1 MQIIDG
7 KATATAIK
15 AEIAAEVKEIVAR
28 GGKQPH
34 LAAVLVGH
42 DGGSETYVKNKVL
55 ACEACGFKSTL
66 IRYEEDVTEQEL
78 LDCVSRLNR
87 DEDVD
92 GFIVQ
97 LPLPKHID
105 EQKIIEAID
114 YRKDVDGFHPINVGR
129 MAIGLPCFIS
139 ATPLGIIT
147 LLQRYGIETSGKK
160 CVILGRSNIVG
171 KPMAQL
177 MMQKQYGD
185 ATVTVCHSH
194 SQNLKEECRQAD
206 ILIAAIGRPNFVTAD
221 MVKPGAVV
229 IDVGT
234 TRVPD
239 QSRKSGYRLNGDV
252 KFDEVAPLT
261 SFITPVPG
269 GVGPMTICS
278 LMQNTLQAFTQNQ
291 PPVTADTCYRR
302 GNDLRRRG
310 DYIGA
315 MNAYLEAIALDPD
328 SPAVHAKAL
337 LDDIMN
343 YYNKDAYNP

>member
-1 MQIIDG
+1 MQLIDG
-7 KATATAIK
+7 KATAAKIK
-15 AEIAAEVKEIVAR
+15 EEIAQEVEQIVAN
-28 GGKQPH
+28 GGKRPH

-66 IRYEEDVTEQEL
+66 IRYEDNITEEEL
-78 LDCVSRLNR
+78 LDCVKKLNE
-87 DEDVD
+87 DDDVD

-147 LLQRYGIETSGKK
+147 LLRRYNIETSGKK
-160 CVILGRSNIVG
+160 CVVLGRSNIVG

-194 SQNLKEECRQAD
+194 ANNLKEECREAD
-206 ILIAAIGRPNFVTAD
+206 IIIAAIGRPAFVTAD
-221 MVKPGAVV
+221 MVKKGAVI

-239 QSRKSGYRLNGDV
+239 ASRKSGFRLNGDV
-252 KFDEVAPLT
+252 KFDEVSPLC
-261 SFITPVPG
+261 SYITPVPG

-278 LMQNTLQAFTQNQ
+278 LMKNTLA
-291 PPVTADTCYRR
+291 A
-302 GNDLRRRG
+302 GKK
-310 DYIGA
+310 
-315 MNAYLEAIALDPD
+315 E
-328 SPAVHAKAL
+328 
-337 LDDIMN
+337 
-343 YYNKDAYNP
+343 YYK

>member
-1 MQIIDG
+1 MTLIDG
-7 KATATAIK
+7 KTTAAAIK
-15 AEIAAEVKEIVAR
+15 EQIAQKVAQIVAA

-34 LAAVLVGH
+34 LVAVLVGH

-55 ACEACGFKSTL
+55 ACEKCGFKSTL
-66 IRYEEDVTEQEL
+66 IRYEEDVTEEEL
-78 LDCVSRLNR
+78 LQCVDKLNR
-87 DEDVD
+87 DDDVD

-105 EQKIIEAID
+105 EQKVTMAID
-114 YRKDVDGFHPINVGR
+114 YRKDVDGFHPVNVGR
-129 MAIGLPCFIS
+129 MALGMPCFIS
-139 ATPLGIIT
+139 ATPLGILT
-147 LLQRYGIETSGKK
+147 LLQHYNIETSGKK

-194 SQNLKEECRQAD
+194 SKDLKKECQEAD
-206 ILIAAIGRPNFVTAD
+206 IIIAAIGRPDFVTAD

-239 QSRKSGYRLNGDV
+239 ATKKSGFRLNGDV
-252 KFDEVAPLT
+252 KFDEVAEKC

-278 LMQNTLQAFTQNQ
+278 LMKNTLA
-291 PPVTADTCYRR
+291 A
-302 GNDLRRRG
+302 GKK
-310 DYIGA
+310 
-315 MNAYLEAIALDPD
+315 E
-328 SPAVHAKAL
+328 
-337 LDDIMN
+337 
-343 YYNKDAYNP
+343 YYS